1 MRMHSLRLW
10 LAVAFV
16 VGAAHP
22 GVTQSGNPA
31 QLRPSRIVTGIR
43 SPAQLL
49 EELQWLIGEVA
60 GEQKTWNEKL
70 IPAFEVF
77 LIGVDSKRPL
87 GVDFVFDRTNGSRSQ
102 WQVPL
107 ESLNDFRA
115 ENLEPIDIQSRRV
128 GSDRTLYQLTSTTL
142 DYKGWMRIVD
152 NYASISTV
160 KEDVPADMPSPRKA
174 LDELLNPK
182 GYSAGLYTRND
193 ADGMSDRREAF
204 AKIRENMLASVT
216 RRPTET
222 REAFELRQAV
232 VRHQALRLERLFV
245 ETESLTAGWIT
256 DRTRRESRGELTLT
270 ALAGTEL
277 AGVVSL
283 LGANPS
289 YFAAVPTT
297 DNAVVTGRL
306 NFPVDDRLQLQVDEF
321 FRLAGPVWKQRIDGD
336 KSLTAAQKTARK
348 QVVDLLFE
356 MIQEGGTLRVLEACI
371 EITPTA
377 DGLHQLLCGI
387 RTADGTKA
395 IEILKL
401 IPQAVEGFALETNV
415 DAVDDVAFH
424 RLKFTEQVPESLKSF
439 YGESGDAYIA
449 TYKEAVWI
457 AGGADALERLKATIA
472 LVRST
477 PGEPTGEVL
486 IGKARLGIIL
496 THLDHLAVETG
507 FDLDQF
513 LGRDP
518 AAAPE
523 DNDKT
528 RRGGALLTGID
539 WRGIALP
546 TLRKSEEDRLTIE
559 VRQHQGVLSAH
570 THVQVGILQAA
581 GKVIAK
587 VATDKLG
594 EQ

>member
-1 MRMHSLRLW
+1 MRKLSLRLW
-10 LAVAFV
+10 LAVVFLM
-16 VGAAHP
+16 GAAHP

-31 QLRPSRIVTGIR
+31 QLRPTRIVTGIR

-60 GEQKTWNEKL
+60 GEQKTWNDKL
-70 IPAFEVF
+70 VPAFEVF
-77 LIGVDSKRPL
+77 LIGVDSQRPL

-102 WQVPL
+102 WQIPL
-107 ESLNDFRA
+107 ENLNDFRT
-115 ENLEPIDIQSRRV
+115 ENLEPIDIQSRRA
-128 GSDRTLYQLTSTTL
+128 GNDRTLYQLTSTTL

-152 NYASISTV
+152 NYASISEV
-160 KEDVPADMPSPRKA
+160 KEDVPPDMPSPRKA
-174 LDELLNPK
+174 LDALLNPQ
-182 GYSAGLYTRND
+182 GYSAGLFARNN
-193 ADGMSDRREAF
+193 ADGLSDRREAF

-245 ETESLTAGWIT
+245 EAETLSAGWIT
-256 DRTRRESRGELTLT
+256 DKNLRESRGELTLT

-277 AGVVSL
+277 AGVLHL

-289 YFAAVPTT
+289 YFAAVPST
-297 DNAVVTGRL
+297 DNAIVTGRL

-321 FRLAGPVWKQRIDGD
+321 FRLANPVWKQRIDGD

-371 EITPTA
+371 EITPTPN
-377 DGLHQLLCGI
+377 GLHQLLCGI

-415 DAVDDVAFH
+415 DVADDVSFH
-424 RLKFTEQVPESLKSF
+424 RLKFTEQVPESLKTF

-457 AGGADALERLKATIA
+457 AGGPDALPRLKETIA

-477 PGEPTGEVL
+477 PAEPTGEVL
-486 IGKARLGIIL
+486 IGKAKLGTIL

-518 AAAPE
+518 AAAT
-523 DNDKT
+523 DANDKNK
-528 RRGGALLTGID
+528 RGGALLTGFD

-546 TLRKSEEDRLTIE
+546 ALRKSEEDRLTVE
-559 VRQHQGVLSAH
+559 VRQQQGALSAK

-587 VATDKLG
+587 VAADKLG
-594 EQ
+594 EE